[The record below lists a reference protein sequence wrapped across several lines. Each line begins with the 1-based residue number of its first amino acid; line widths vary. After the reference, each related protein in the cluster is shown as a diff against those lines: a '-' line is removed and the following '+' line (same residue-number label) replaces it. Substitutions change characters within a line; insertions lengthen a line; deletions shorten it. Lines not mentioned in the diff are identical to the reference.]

1 MVVPVRASVPGGDPT
16 WPPALLGFSSFL
28 TRLGLRPPTPP
39 QEAWFL
45 PAKRHLKDLGG
56 VS

>member
-1 MVVPVRASVPGGDPT
+1 MVVPVSASVPGGDPT

-56 VS
+56 GS